1 MLFASGRQVAGP
13 AEGDMRGGTDR
24 TEGSMDRH
32 RRYGCTRRRWSTAL
46 LAVILPVF
54 GAGVLVLTQL
64 ADRAG
69 PAGSDRSVV
78 VSPALASSTA
88 VVGLAARSVS
98 QQMIDRGTVDG
109 IMQLHAAVPANTQT
123 WVAFVL
129 RGPGTIVRV
138 APAAPYDATVDT
150 RLVPDGAYTLNEIV
164 FQPSRI
170 PLVRAS
176 RLQIVNTPP
185 QATIAQVWAQPR
197 PTVGPPATPT
207 PVAVPTPVTPP
218 SVTSVMPSPANLA
231 ASVASVP
238 AVQVLDEASQVVA
251 LTNAERVKVGCG
263 ALTADPRLTAAA
275 QAHSADMSTHD
286 YFNHNSQDGQTP
298 FQRMAK
304 AGYEFSMAAE
314 NIAAGQRT
322 PTEVVRG
329 WMNSTGH
336 RENILNCSLKQIGV
350 GYATGGSY
358 GTYWT
363 QDFGTP

>member
-1 MLFASGRQVAGP
+1 
-13 AEGDMRGGTDR
+13 MRGGTDR

-32 RRYGCTRRRWSTAL
+32 RRHGCTRRRWSAAVP
-46 LAVILPVF
+46 AVILGVL

-69 PAGSDRSVV
+69 PAGADTSVV

-88 VVGLAARSVS
+88 AVALAARSVS
-98 QQMIDRGTVDG
+98 QPMADRGTVGG
-109 IMQLHAAVPANTQT
+109 ITQLHAAVPADTRT

-138 APAAPYDATVDT
+138 ASAAPYEATVDT

-164 FQPSRI
+164 FQPSRT
-170 PLVRAS
+170 PSVRAS

-185 QATIAQVWAQPR
+185 QATIAQVRAQPQ
-197 PTVGPPATPT
+197 PTVGPPATVAAST
-207 PVAVPTPVTPP
+207 PATPPPATSATP
-218 SVTSVMPSPANLA
+218 SVTLVLSPANLA
-231 ASVASVP
+231 ASVATTPS
-238 AVQVLDEASQVVA
+238 AQVLDEASQVVA
-251 LTNAERVKVGCG
+251 LTNAERAKAGCG
-263 ALTADPRLTAAA
+263 ALTADPRLTTAA
-275 QAHSADMSTHD
+275 QTHSADMSAHN
-286 YFNHNSQDGQTP
+286 YFSHNSQDGRTP

-322 PTEVVRG
+322 PAEVVRG
-329 WMNSTGH
+329 WMNSAGH

-350 GYATGGSY
+350 GYAAGGSY